1 MSKNQQALEQ
11 VIAYMR
17 AHWPSP
23 VREELQVS
31 LTEYPQ
37 ILQTVLSDFIKKP
50 GTPDFHPLP
59 NMPATKSHQFI
70 RIAGLSGSGKTTQIL
85 PAVEARC
92 QAIGISPVLVAA
104 RRFVDYHPHKDEI
117 IEEYGAEN
125 LRKNTDEF
133 STIMLF
139 LAMNALTKEG
149 YDIVLDVTLLDP
161 KIEQILIAMLEQN
174 HYQKL
179 LLMLA
184 TSPVVTEHFLGSRSW
199 RHSQATEQE
208 FIRATSEALKYYAE
222 KDPNLRIILWS
233 VYDKEP
239 IYDGPVKDSLEIFNA
254 YSSKTDLPKSD
265 DDARREAK
273 IKYLLT
279 I

>member
-11 VIAYMR
+11 VIAYMK

-31 LTEYPQ
+31 LAEYPQ
-37 ILQTVLSDFIKKP
+37 ILQKVISDFAKNP
-50 GTPDFHPLP
+50 ETPDFHPLP
-59 NMPATKSHQFI
+59 NTPATQSHQFI

-85 PAVEARC
+85 PAVEAHC
-92 QAIGISPVLVAA
+92 EALGISPILVAA

-117 IEEYGAEN
+117 IEEYGIEN

-139 LAMNALTKEG
+139 LAMDTLTREG
-149 YDIVLDVTLLDP
+149 YDLVLDVTLLDP
-161 KIEQILIAMLEQN
+161 KIEQILITMLEQN
-174 HYQKL
+174 HYEKL
-179 LLMLA
+179 LLMIA
-184 TSPVVTEHFLGSRSW
+184 TSAAVTEHFLGSRSW

-208 FIRATSEALKYYAE
+208 FIRATSEALKYYALKTPE
-222 KDPNLRIILWS
+222 LRIILWS
-233 VYDKEP
+233 VYDLEP
-239 IYDGPVKDSLEIFNA
+239 IYDGPVKDSLKIFA
-254 YSSKTDLPKSD
+254 EYSAKTDLPKND
-265 DDARREAK
+265 DDARRQAK